1 MAHLVFSSQEQ
12 QQMRES
18 ARSEF
23 PGNPALAYVLESL
36 ASEGIDL
43 DKCRD
48 WEDLRLEKGLPPRTE
63 EAPNVVGHWSRT
75 GGCSWA
81 DTH

>member
-1 MAHLVFSSQEQ
+1 MAHLVFDPGEQ
-12 QQMRES
+12 AGLRTA

-23 PGNPALAYVLESL
+23 PDNPALAYVLETL

-48 WEDLRLEKGLPPRTE
+48 WDAVRAERGLPERG
-63 EAPNVVGHWSRT
+63 EAHDV
-75 GGCSWA
+75 A
-81 DTH
+81 

>member
-1 MAHLVFSSQEQ
+1 MARLVFGSDEQ
-12 QQMRES
+12 RQLREA

-43 DKCRD
+43 DTCRD
-48 WEDLRLEKGLPPRTE
+48 WDDLRLEKGLPARPE
-63 EAPNVVGHWSRT
+63 EAPDV
-75 GGCSWA
+75 A
-81 DTH
+81 